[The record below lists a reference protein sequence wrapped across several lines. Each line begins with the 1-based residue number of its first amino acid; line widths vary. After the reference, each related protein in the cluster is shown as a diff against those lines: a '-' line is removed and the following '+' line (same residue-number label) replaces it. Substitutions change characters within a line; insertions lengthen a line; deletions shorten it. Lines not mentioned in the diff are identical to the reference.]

1 MIPVIHYKHMR
12 APFASEVALA
22 SAASA
27 AAAGVALASEEVGL
41 LGAGA
46 TFAALDRLVGTWD
59 AKDGRSLREMVV
71 SCGFM
76 WF

>member
-1 MIPVIHYKHMR
+1 MIHYNHMH
-12 APFASEVALA
+12 PPSASEVALA

-27 AAAGVALASEEVGL
+27 AAAGAALASEEVGL

-59 AKDGRSLREMVV
+59 SKDGRSLRKMVV
-71 SCGFM
+71 LCGFM